1 MFNPQRI
8 LVAPLDWGLGHA
20 SRCIPLIKQYVAEG
34 HQVILATYGNSAAL
48 LQNEFPELRSILL
61 PGIEIRYPKN
71 SGMKITM
78 LKQYFTIKKA
88 IRSEHRLLQN
98 IIEKEKID
106 RVISDNRYGLYSSKT
121 HCTIITHQL
130 FIRAGIFSG
139 IINAI
144 NRSYLKKFD
153 EVWVPD
159 FEDEKNL
166 SGALSHGKHRLKN
179 VKYIGPLS
187 RYQGQSGKMTEKKFD
202 ILILLSGPEPQRSL
216 LEIELANKLKSTTN
230 KIALI
235 RGTLQEIENPFTS
248 DTLTIPMAN
257 EKQLLELIRHSEH
270 IICRSGYS
278 TIMDLHALGR
288 TAEFIPTP
296 GQTEQVYLAQL
307 HKPKIH
313 QLSW

>member
-121 HCTIITHQL
+121 HCTII
-130 FIRAGIFSG
+130 
-139 IINAI
+139 
-144 NRSYLKKFD
+144 
-153 EVWVPD
+153 
-159 FEDEKNL
+159 
-166 SGALSHGKHRLKN
+166 
-179 VKYIGPLS
+179 
-187 RYQGQSGKMTEKKFD
+187 
-202 ILILLSGPEPQRSL
+202 
-216 LEIELANKLKSTTN
+216 
-230 KIALI
+230 
-235 RGTLQEIENPFTS
+235 
-248 DTLTIPMAN
+248 
-257 EKQLLELIRHSEH
+257 
-270 IICRSGYS
+270 
-278 TIMDLHALGR
+278 
-288 TAEFIPTP
+288 
-296 GQTEQVYLAQL
+296 
-307 HKPKIH
+307 
-313 QLSW
+313 